1 MGLQLIFVVETNKKC
16 KSDWIYIKDTIDYF
30 YEYDKAHV
38 RFTPIY
44 MDGKGNY
51 KKKEAEVLRWITQYG
66 SMTETNKSEVIY
78 CFDCDDYDFKAEDLN
93 FLQEAEKFCRDKGY
107 HLVWFCKDIE
117 GVYIGRKVPDNKKQS
132 EATVFKEKKLVRN
145 IDATKLSYT
154 NYKANTSNIMKVLE
168 PYLDKKS
175 KKP

>member
-16 KSDWIYIKDTIDYF
+16 KSDWIYIKDTIDHF

-66 SMTETNKSEVIY
+66 SMTESNQSEVIY
-78 CFDCDDYDFKAEDLN
+78 CFDCDDYDFDVEDLN

-107 HLVWFCKDIE
+107 HFVWFCKDIE
-117 GVYIGRKVPDNKKQS
+117 GVYIGRKVPDNKKQK
-132 EATVFKEKKLVRN
+132 EATIFKEKKLVRN
-145 IDATKLSYT
+145 VDAKKLSCT
-154 NYKANTSNIMKVLE
+154 NYRTNTSNIMKVLE
-168 PYLDKKS
+168 PYFDEKC
-175 KKP
+175 